1 MSEQTSAEPKARQ
14 AKQVAACGQA
24 VGRAASGERAGA
36 APKVDRRILFTKG
49 LIKEAFLELKKSS
62 ALADIKVTDLCERA
76 GIGRGTFYRHY
87 RNTTEVLDEVLD
99 DALSQSSSLARH
111 LVSREM
117 RTAGAC
123 LGCDMPFCQ
132 FVREDKRYSGIF
144 LDESLTRVVLDKMVE
159 SQKGVYLRAMRG
171 ICDLS
176 EGELADLLYFQSSGC
191 LSAVRRCINAS
202 PEEWARTQA
211 VIDNFILGGL
221 AVRTRRL

>member
-1 MSEQTSAEPKARQ
+1 MPEMTEGRAKAGSGTQSGAPSRTSAQLAT
-14 AKQVAACGQA
+14 
-24 VGRAASGERAGA
+24 
-36 APKVDRRILFTKG
+36 APKIDRRILFTKG

-62 ALADIKVTDLCERA
+62 SLADIKVTDLCERA

-87 RNTTEVLDEVLD
+87 RNMTEVLDEVLD
-99 DALSQSSSLARH
+99 DAFSQSSSLARH
-111 LVSREM
+111 LVSREI

-123 LGCDMPFCQ
+123 SGCDMPFCQ
-132 FVREDKRYSGIF
+132 FVRENKHYAGIF

-159 SQKGVYLRAMRG
+159 SQKGVYLRAMQG

-211 VIDNFILGGL
+211 AIDNFILGGL
-221 AVRTRRL
+221 AASTRRL

>member
-1 MSEQTSAEPKARQ
+1 MSEKTSEKAAARME
-14 AKQVAACGQA
+14 KQPVAGP
-24 VGRAASGERAGA
+24 RAGA
-36 APKVDRRILFTKG
+36 EPAAAPKIDRRILFTKG

-62 ALADIKVTDLCERA
+62 SLADIKVTDLCERA

-87 RNTTEVLDEVLD
+87 RNMTEVLDEVLD

-123 LGCDMPFCQ
+123 SGCDMPFCQ
-132 FVREDKRYSGIF
+132 FVRENKHYSGI
-144 LDESLTRVVLDKMVE
+144 TRIVLDKMVD
-159 SQKGVYLRAMRG
+159 SQKGVYLRAMQG

-211 VIDNFILGGL
+211 AIDNFILGGL
-221 AVRTRRL
+221 AASTRRL

>member
-1 MSEQTSAEPKARQ
+1 MSEKTSGKTAARME
-14 AKQVAACGQA
+14 KQPAAG
-24 VGRAASGERAGA
+24 SRAGA
-36 APKVDRRILFTKG
+36 EPAAVPKIDRRILFTKG

-62 ALADIKVTDLCERA
+62 SLADIKVTDLCERA

-87 RNTTEVLDEVLD
+87 RNMTEVLDEVLD
-99 DALSQSSSLARH
+99 DAFSQSSSLARH

-123 LGCDMPFCQ
+123 SGCDMPFCQ
-132 FVREDKRYSGIF
+132 FVRENKHYSGIF
-144 LDESLTRVVLDKMVE
+144 LDESLTRIVLDKMVE
-159 SQKGVYLRAMRG
+159 GQKGVYLRAMRG

-211 VIDNFILGGL
+211 AIDNFILGGL
-221 AVRTRRL
+221 AASTRRL